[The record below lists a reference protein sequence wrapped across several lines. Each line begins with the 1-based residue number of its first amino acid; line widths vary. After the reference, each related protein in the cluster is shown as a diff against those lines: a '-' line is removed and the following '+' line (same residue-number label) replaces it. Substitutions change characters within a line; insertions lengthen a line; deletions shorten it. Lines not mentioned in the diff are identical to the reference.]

1 MALENHERDNKKT
14 RKWRG
19 ALTEVS
25 NLSGWQFKHGY
36 GNEHKIIS
44 NIVKQVSTR
53 IQRVPIHNEIS
64 DVDRKVSQASQSVP
78 GVSQTAHKATKV
90 KMPIPHWDFKAEK
103 TWRVVGLMSSVV
115 GLLCYALS
123 PSFNRL
129 IGRWK
134 PFKFFLYGVSSLVIF
149 TTVLFAKQSS
159 LPKQHAQFIKTCTIF
174 AVLVI
179 I

>member
-1 MALENHERDNKKT
+1 MEIKEKLERLLPFSLERSVCN
-14 RKWRG
+14 
-19 ALTEVS
+19 VS
-25 NLSGWQFKHGY
+25 CRY

-134 PFKFFLYGVSSLVIF
+134 PFKFFLYGVSSLPPYC
-149 TTVLFAKQSS
+149 LQSS
-159 LPKQHAQFIKTCTIF
+159 HHFPNSMLNS
-174 AVLVI
+174 
-179 I
+179 